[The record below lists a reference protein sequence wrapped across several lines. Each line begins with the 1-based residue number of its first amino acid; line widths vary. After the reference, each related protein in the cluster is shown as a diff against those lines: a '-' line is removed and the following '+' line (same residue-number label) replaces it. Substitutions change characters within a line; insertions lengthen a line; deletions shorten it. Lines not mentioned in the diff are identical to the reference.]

1 MFCPNCGKDCG
12 DAKFCSEC
20 GQDLRSANEVAAMDS
35 KIPEPPVGIYE
46 NHDRDYVEMD
56 ATSITFCRNPL
67 LGKTTK
73 RTIRYDQIEAVSF
86 AQAVKLRWGGFLSI
100 QKRGGSSKPKSTVQ
114 DAVADETSITF
125 SWKQNDDFLKVFDF
139 LKVYADTAIKDHQV
153 IPSATMTQKMNRS
166 DTQKNGFALVNAS
179 SGNSSADDSCA
190 MWQDYKRMMNP
201 EKAALEDKKEELDR
215 GGQAYCPK
223 CLSTSISAN
232 QKGFGFIR
240 GALGANIALDVGLI
254 AGGIGSK
261 KIICTCLKCG
271 HQWKPGK
278 K

>member
-1 MFCPNCGKDCG
+1 MFCPNCGKNCG
-12 DAKFCSEC
+12 DANFCSEC
-20 GQDLRSANEVAAMDS
+20 GQDLRSTNEVATIET
-35 KIPEPPVGIYE
+35 KIPEPPVGIYK

-56 ATSITFCRNPL
+56 TTSITFCRNPF

-100 QKRGGSSKPKSTVQ
+100 QKRGGYSKPKSTVQ
-114 DAVADETSITF
+114 DAVVDETSITF

-139 LKVYADTAIKDHQV
+139 LKVYADIAIKDHQV
-153 IPSATMTQKMNRS
+153 IPNTTMAQKMNRS
-166 DTQKNGFALVNAS
+166 DTQENGVALVNAS
-179 SGNSSADDSCA
+179 SGNSPADDSCA

-201 EKAALEDKKEELDR
+201 EKSALEDKKAELDR
-215 GGQAYCPK
+215 GGQAYCHK

-240 GALGANIALDVGLI
+240 GALGANMALDVGLI